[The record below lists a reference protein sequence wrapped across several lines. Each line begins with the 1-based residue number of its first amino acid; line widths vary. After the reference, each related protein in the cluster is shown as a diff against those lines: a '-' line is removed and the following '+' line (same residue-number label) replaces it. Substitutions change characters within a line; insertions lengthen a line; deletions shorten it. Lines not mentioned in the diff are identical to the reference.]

1 MGYKP
6 SRRLL
11 HLLGPFWVVVCF
23 FFFSNPVYA
32 THIRAGDI
40 VAKSDTTMPEANRNP
55 FRFFFT
61 MEIYL
66 NTRSPIREDVVTID
80 NGDGTT
86 QRVQKASEN
95 PVNPDTY
102 RVIFRWEHTY
112 PAGGTYRICWT
123 GINRNEGI
131 LNMSN
136 SVAQTFFICTTI
148 VIDPQL
154 GINRT
159 PVLTVPPIDRACTGQ
174 IWVHNP
180 GAFDADGDSVSFKMR
195 VPLRNDPAI
204 GGGVG
209 PVPGYRS
216 PEQVG
221 AGQQE
226 GGGGPAT
233 FTLNEITGQITWN
246 APATAGEYNIAF
258 AIEEWRE
265 GRKIG
270 EVIRDMQIL
279 VLPCQN
285 RRPRLQV
292 PRDIC
297 VVAGTLVEGRAV
309 ATDPDGDRIRL
320 TALSGIIPP
329 ATFSLT
335 ADGPGRAEGL
345 FRWQTDCQ
353 DVRAQPYQVVFRA
366 EDIPGGGGTP
376 PLANPL
382 VDLQTWR
389 IRVVGPP
396 PQNLQAV
403 VLNRNIQLTWD
414 PYLCQNASQIHIYR
428 REGSSGFRPDSCQTG
443 VPPETGYVR
452 IASVPAG
459 QAAFLDD
466 NQGQGLRRSTTYC
479 YLIYAEFP
487 LPSGGESLASVEVCA
502 TLDANIPL
510 LTNVSVLA
518 TDAQQGQ
525 MLVRWTQPREGM
537 GQLTAPFRYRVL
549 RTEGQT
555 RTGPFA
561 QVVFETQ
568 NLADTSFV
576 DPGLNTLERAYSY
589 KLEFYHSAGLGQPIE
604 LVDSSTAASSV
615 RLAAAPAPLAA
626 GQPAN
631 AINLSWTYDVPWNNA
646 VLRHS
651 VFRRINGTFVF
662 IGEVNG
668 GPSGGTFTDRG
679 EAKEEPGLVP
689 GREYCYYVTTQG
701 TYGNPRLPDRLLNDS
716 QVACLV
722 LPDRTPPCPPALSV
736 NDLDCEAPA
745 SLSPPL
751 SNRLTWVPD
760 LSPGCEQGIAFYT
773 LYFRPPGEEEF
784 TALAQTPELA
794 FLHGELL
801 TTAGCYYVTATDTA
815 GNQSG
820 PSNTVCQ
827 EACRR
832 YELPNVFTP
841 NGDGT
846 NDVFR
851 PDPRSVAVRA
861 VRFTVFN
868 RWGVRVYRGQDDPLI
883 NWAGVSEAGQ
893 PLSEGTYYYQAEV
906 EFYTLDPAT
915 ANQTFKGWVEIVR

>member
-6 SRRLL
+6 SRKLL
-11 HLLGPFWVVVCF
+11 HLGGLLWVVVCF
-23 FFFSNPVYA
+23 LLLSNPASA

-40 VAKSDTTMPEANRNP
+40 VAISDTTLPAANRNP

-86 QRVQKASEN
+86 QRVQKLSET
-95 PVNPDTY
+95 PINPDTY
-102 RVIFRWEHTY
+102 RVRFRWEHTY

-195 VPLRNDPAI
+195 MPQRNDPAI

-209 PVPGYRS
+209 PVPNYRS
-216 PEQVG
+216 PETVG
-221 AGQQE
+221 GQQE

-233 FTLNEITGQITWN
+233 FMLNERTGQITWN
-246 APATAGEYNIAF
+246 SPGVAGEYNIAF
-258 AIEEWRE
+258 AIEEWRG

-270 EVIRDMQIL
+270 EVIRDMQIV

-285 RRPRLQV
+285 RRPQLQV

-309 ATDPDGDRIRL
+309 ATDPDRDRIRL
-320 TALSGIIPP
+320 SALSGIIPP
-329 ATFSLT
+329 ATFAVTS
-335 ADGPGRAEGL
+335 DVPGRAEGL
-345 FRWQTDCQ
+345 FRWQTQCQ
-353 DVRAQPYQVVFRA
+353 DVREQPYQVVFRA
-366 EDIPGGGGTP
+366 EDIPGGGTP

-396 PQNLQAV
+396 PQNLGAV

-414 PYLCQNASQIHIYR
+414 PYRCQNASQIHIYR
-428 REGSSGFRPDSCQTG
+428 REGSSGYVPDSCQTG

-452 IASVPAG
+452 IASVPAN
-459 QAAFLDD
+459 QSTFLDT

-479 YLIYAEFP
+479 YIIYAEFP
-487 LPSGGESLASVEVCA
+487 QPAGGESLASEEICA

-510 LTNVSVLA
+510 LTNVSVLE
-518 TDAQQGQ
+518 TSAQQGQ

-537 GQLTAPFRYRVL
+537 AQLTGPFRYRVL

-555 RTGPFA
+555 RTGPFT
-561 QVVFETQ
+561 QVVYETQ
-568 NLADTSFV
+568 NLADTTFV
-576 DPGLNTLERAYSY
+576 DTGLNTLERAYSY
-589 KLEFYHSAGLGQPIE
+589 KLEFYHSGGLGQPVD

-615 RLAAAPAPLAA
+615 RLTAAAAPLAA
-626 GQPAN
+626 GQSAN
-631 AINLSWTYDVPWNNA
+631 AVRLSWTYEVPWNNA

-651 VFRRINGTFVF
+651 IFRRINGVF
-662 IGEVNG
+662 TLIGEVTG
-668 GPSGGTFTDRG
+668 GPTGGSFTDRG
-679 EAKEEPGLVP
+679 ETQVEPGLVP

-722 LPDRTPPCPPALSV
+722 LPDRTPPCPPLLSI
-736 NDLDCEAPA
+736 NELNCEGEAD
-745 SLSPPL
+745 LSPPL
-751 SNRLTWVPD
+751 ANRLTWVPD
-760 LSPGCEQGIAFYT
+760 TAPTCEQGIAFYT
-773 LYFRPPGEEEF
+773 LYFKPPLEEEF
-784 TALAQTPELA
+784 TALTQIPDLE
-794 FLHGELL
+794 FLHGDLL
-801 TTAGCYYVTATDTA
+801 TTAGCYYVTATDSA

-827 EACRR
+827 EACLR
-832 YELPNVFTP
+832 YLLPNVFTP
-841 NGDGT
+841 NGDGR

-851 PDPRSVAVRA
+851 PDPRSVAVRS

-868 RWGVRVYRGQDDPLI
+868 RWGVRVYQGQQDPQI
-883 NWAGVSEAGQ
+883 NWAGVNDGGQ

-915 ANQTFKGWVEIVR
+915 ANQTFKGWVEILR